1 MFAEAL
7 LFAIARLTSPKA
19 RASAVRDAVALRA
32 RARRCRVAWAEHEAR
47 TRAAID
53 HAIDGVVARRTAVV
67 LGSGL
72 LLDVPI
78 DRLSSMFNK
87 VILVDIVHLPTVRLK
102 VLLRRYPNVSFMTRD
117 ISGYDRLAEQ
127 SRIKL
132 ATGQDDLGVR
142 LDPLGFLRKIDELDL
157 VISAN
162 VLSQIA
168 VGAESRLQ
176 QAKDGYIRIMPP
188 DAVTQLVAGHLDGL
202 AQLPCKTSLVT
213 DISYVRRRRDG
224 VITESRDLLHG
235 VTPPVPVDT
244 WDWTV
249 APFGEESADEER
261 IHQVIAAEDVAVDL

>member
-1 MFAEAL
+1 MLADAL
-7 LFAIARLTSPKA
+7 LFAATRLSSPHTRGA
-19 RASAVRDAVALRA
+19 AIRDAIGLRA
-32 RARRCRVAWAEHEAR
+32 RSRRCRAAWSEHEER

-53 HAIDGVVARRTAVV
+53 RAIDGVEVRRTAVV

-72 LLDVPI
+72 LCDVPI
-78 DRLSSMFNK
+78 ERLSSMFKK
-87 VILVDIVHLPTVRLK
+87 VVLVDVCHLPTVRLK

-132 ATGQDDLGVR
+132 ATGQDELGVR

-168 VGAESRLQ
+168 VGAEARL
-176 QAKDGYIRIMPP
+176 QAKDGQARIMPD
-188 DAVTQLVAGHLDGL
+188 DAVAQLVAGHLDGL
-202 AQLPCKTSLVT
+202 AQLPCKTVIVT
-213 DISYVRRRRDG
+213 DVSYVRRRQDG
-224 VITESRDLLHG
+224 VIVESHDLLAG
-235 VTPPVPVDT
+235 VTPPFAADA

-249 APFGEESADEER
+249 APFGEEAPDEER
-261 IHQVIAAEDVAVDL
+261 IHRVIAAEDVAVDL